1 MYSTSN
7 EAVQKQVDYINV
19 IKEKDQEIEKLK
31 EEIRILEVKLDGFRN
46 VDILQSNYETVSKDL
61 NESKQ
66 QIMKL
71 KLDNSQLSE
80 ELKKVKNNYS
90 TQKHISM
97 KLDKE
102 LSLTKKE
109 LDTSKQNQNQLIINC
124 TQLKVYIFVY
134 YIFIYLLN
142 RINQTQF
149 HMMHLLQQNLKI
161 HLQIV

>member
-71 KLDNSQLSE
+71 KLDNLQLSE

-142 RINQTQF
+142 RIN
-149 HMMHLLQQNLKI
+149 
-161 HLQIV
+161 